1 MIRKILP
8 MNMYF
13 WWVLLYSLTFYSKHS
28 VKNIVLNELVNVHS
42 SIINLIFGGTPQNYD
57 DSLNN
62 GFYIEMMHIQENKV
76 FIDDHHVL
84 IVIGYCTISF
94 VMETFYF
101 YSSCNFGGFTWK
113 GVFCGQ

>member
-1 MIRKILP
+1 MRHLRIFL
-8 MNMYF
+8 
-13 WWVLLYSLTFYSKHS
+13 
-28 VKNIVLNELVNVHS
+28 
-42 SIINLIFGGTPQNYD
+42 FGGTPQNYD

-62 GFYIEMMHIQENKV
+62 GFYIEMMHTQENKV

-101 YSSCNFGGFTWK
+101 YSSCNFGVFT
-113 GVFCGQ
+113 